1 MKVRSYMNAE
11 SATDFPE
18 VLTAEMLSGFQT
30 TSRGCTMPRFGM
42 IGGRKYIA
50 KCGGWSQHSSDG
62 HVRNELVAD
71 AFLRAAGLAVPQSR
85 EYAVDF
91 GDGKGART
99 IRLAAFAE
107 TAKPLMEVWARAGVR
122 LKNSICEQAIS
133 AYPIQSLIA
142 GIDTFTYDNVLVD
155 GNGALLFVDNGAS
168 FDYRACGKPKGWFW
182 ERRDPDDPVTGYLSL
197 VRHPD
202 QYVLKEILFGI
213 KASRLWGAIRRYDL
227 VGLVASLP
235 SDYRKP
241 EFVEYAKML
250 MERIGKEED

>member
-11 SATDFPE
+11 SAIDFPE

-30 TSRGCTMPRFGM
+30 TPRGCTRPRVGM
-42 IGGRKYIA
+42 IDGRKYIA

-71 AFLRAAGLAVPQSR
+71 AMLRAAGLAVPQSR
-85 EYAVDF
+85 EDAVDF

-133 AYPIQSLIA
+133 AYPIQALIA

-155 GNGALLFVDNGAS
+155 DDGTLLFVDNGAS
-168 FDYRACGKPKGWFW
+168 FDYRARGKRKGWFW
-182 ERRDPDDPVTGYLSL
+182 NRMDVQDRTCGYLSL
-197 VRHPD
+197 WNHPD
-202 QYVLKEILFGI
+202 QATLREILGPVVTDAHLWWKVKQYDFG
-213 KASRLWGAIRRYDL
+213 SL
-227 VGLVASLP
+227 VEQLPVDYQRHSFLVYS
-235 SDYRKP
+235 
-241 EFVEYAKML
+241 KML
-250 MERIGKEED
+250 MEIARC

>member
-1 MKVRSYMNAE
+1 
-11 SATDFPE
+11 
-18 VLTAEMLSGFQT
+18 
-30 TSRGCTMPRFGM
+30 
-42 IGGRKYIA
+42 
-50 KCGGWSQHSSDG
+50 
-62 HVRNELVAD
+62 
-71 AFLRAAGLAVPQSR
+71 
-85 EYAVDF
+85 
-91 GDGKGART
+91 
-99 IRLAAFAE
+99 
-107 TAKPLMEVWARAGVR
+107 MEVWARAGVR

-213 KASRLWGAIRRYDL
+213 KGRRWDQWPNFTNRFYNPSWVRPFQSD
-227 VGLVASLP
+227 VAGDSIMTIEG
-235 SDYRKP
+235 DCYW
-241 EFVEYAKML
+241 
-250 MERIGKEED
+250 